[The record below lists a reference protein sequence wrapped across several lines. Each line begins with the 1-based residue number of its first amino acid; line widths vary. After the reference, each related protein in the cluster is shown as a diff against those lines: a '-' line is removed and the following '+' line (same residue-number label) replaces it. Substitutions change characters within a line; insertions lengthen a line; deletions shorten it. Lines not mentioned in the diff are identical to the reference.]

1 MTAFACPHLFTHHQV
16 KQQPGLDVK
25 HDVLVPLRVLQGF
38 AQPVAQ
44 AEQVHLGRND
54 ATPRFD
60 WLIGWLVGGYIYSLV
75 GFWSRCEETKNTTKK
90 CNNLK
95 MTKIK
100 IKKTTAITNQL
111 PKINRCV
118 STTHHRQLNKNPNIN
133 TYIITDKCRKPSFA
147 LFAASFAFLASSAVL
162 FATFA
167 RY

>member
-60 WLIGWLVGGYIYSLV
+60 WLIG
-75 GFWSRCEETKNTTKK
+75 
-90 CNNLK
+90 
-95 MTKIK
+95 
-100 IKKTTAITNQL
+100 
-111 PKINRCV
+111 
-118 STTHHRQLNKNPNIN
+118 
-133 TYIITDKCRKPSFA
+133 
-147 LFAASFAFLASSAVL
+147 
-162 FATFA
+162 
-167 RY
+167 